1 MNKISIYLI
10 GILSLA
16 VVTLYWQLDKTIT
29 EKQRLSNNQEAL
41 LSDMDHYKTE
51 SGKNAASVQK
61 LELTKSELEK
71 YNVDL
76 KETISDL
83 NLKINRIQA
92 AATTATQSNYK
103 IKTVVKDSI
112 VYRDVPVKLQRIDF
126 RDPYIDLTGTID
138 SGTFSG
144 DITTRDT
151 LVQIIHR
158 VPKKFLFIKY
168 GTKAIRQEV
177 VSKNPYSKI
186 VYTEYIELKK

>member
-16 VVTLYWQLDKTIT
+16 VVTLYWQLDKTVT

-41 LSDMDHYKTE
+41 LSDVDHYKTE

-92 AATTATQSNYK
+92 ATTTATQSNYK

>member
-1 MNKISIYLI
+1 MSKISLYII

-16 VVTLYWQLDKTIT
+16 VATLYWQLDRTIT

-41 LSDMDHYKTE
+41 LSDVEYYKTE

-61 LELTKSELEK
+61 LELTKSEIEK
-71 YNVDL
+71 HNVDL

-83 NLKINRIQA
+83 NLKINRIQS

-103 IKTVVKDSI
+103 IKTIVKDSI

-138 SGTFSG
+138 SGTFIG

-158 VPKKFLFIKY
+158 VPKKFLFIRY

>member
-16 VVTLYWQLDKTIT
+16 VVTLYWQLDKTIK

-41 LSDMDHYKTE
+41 LSDVDHYKTE

-112 VYRDVPVKLQRIDF
+112 VYRDIPVKLQRIDF

>member
-41 LSDMDHYKTE
+41 LSDVDHYKTE

-112 VYRDVPVKLQRIDF
+112 AYRDVPVKLQRIDF

>member
-1 MNKISIYLI
+1 MSKISLYII

-16 VVTLYWQLDKTIT
+16 VATLYWQLDRTIT

-41 LSDMDHYKTE
+41 LSDVEYYKTE

-61 LELTKSELEK
+61 LELTKSEIEK
-71 YNVDL
+71 HNVDL

-83 NLKINRIQA
+83 NLKINRIQS

-138 SGTFSG
+138 SGTFIG

-158 VPKKFLFIKY
+158 VPKKFLFIRY

>member
-16 VVTLYWQLDKTIT
+16 VGTLYWQLDKTIT

-41 LSDMDHYKTE
+41 LSDVDHYKTE

>member
-41 LSDMDHYKTE
+41 LSDVDHYKTE

-112 VYRDVPVKLQRIDF
+112 VYRDMPVKLQHIDF

>member
-41 LSDMDHYKTE
+41 LSDVDHYKTE

-92 AATTATQSNYK
+92 ATTTATQSNYK

-112 VYRDVPVKLQRIDF
+112 VYRDAPVKLQRIDF

>member
-16 VVTLYWQLDKTIT
+16 VVTLYWQLDKTVT

-41 LSDMDHYKTE
+41 LSDVDHYKTE

>member
-1 MNKISIYLI
+1 MSKFLIYLTA
-10 GILSLA
+10 ILSLA

-41 LSDMDHYKTE
+41 LSDVDHYKTE

>member
-1 MNKISIYLI
+1 MSKISIYLI

-16 VVTLYWQLDKTIT
+16 IVTLYWQLDKTIT

-41 LSDMDHYKTE
+41 LSDVDYYKTE

-71 YNVDL
+71 HNVDL

-92 AATTATQSNYK
+92 ASTTATQSNYK
-103 IKTVVKDSI
+103 IKTIVKDSI

-126 RDPYIDLTGTID
+126 RDPYIDFTGTID

>member
-41 LSDMDHYKTE
+41 LSDVDHYKTE

-112 VYRDVPVKLQRIDF
+112 VYRDMPVKLQRIDF

>member
-10 GILSLA
+10 GILSLS

-41 LSDMDHYKTE
+41 LSDLDHYKTE

>member
-41 LSDMDHYKTE
+41 LSDVDHYKTE

-151 LVQIIHR
+151 LVQIIHM

>member
-41 LSDMDHYKTE
+41 LSDVDHYKTE

>member
-29 EKQRLSNNQEAL
+29 EKQRPSNNQEAL
-41 LSDMDHYKTE
+41 LSDVDHYKTE

-112 VYRDVPVKLQRIDF
+112 AYRDVPVKLQRIDF

>member
-16 VVTLYWQLDKTIT
+16 VVTLYWQLDKTIM

-41 LSDMDHYKTE
+41 LSDVDHYKTE

-92 AATTATQSNYK
+92 AATTATQSNYN

>member
-83 NLKINRIQA
+83 NIKINRIQA

>member
-41 LSDMDHYKTE
+41 LSDVDHYKTE

-186 VYTEYIELKK
+186 VYTEYVELKK

>member
-41 LSDMDHYKTE
+41 LSDVDHYKTE

-112 VYRDVPVKLQRIDF
+112 VYRDIPVKLQRIDF

>member
-29 EKQRLSNNQEAL
+29 EKQRLSNNQEVL
-41 LSDMDHYKTE
+41 LSDVDHYKTE

>member
-1 MNKISIYLI
+1 MGKISIYLI

-41 LSDMDHYKTE
+41 LSDVDYYKTE

-103 IKTVVKDSI
+103 IKIVVKDSI
-112 VYRDVPVKLQRIDF
+112 AYRDVPVKLQRIDF